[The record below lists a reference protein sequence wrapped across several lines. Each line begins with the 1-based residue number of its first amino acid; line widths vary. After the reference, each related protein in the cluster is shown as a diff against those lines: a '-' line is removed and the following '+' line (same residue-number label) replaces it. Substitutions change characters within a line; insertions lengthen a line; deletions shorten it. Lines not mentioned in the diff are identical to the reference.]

1 MLASTNQTLLLSQ
14 RASTVTPLPGSQSS
28 FGFGPDTLIDGVY
41 RVVGTLG
48 RGGMGVVLR
57 ARDEKLERDV
67 AIKLIRPD
75 LLTDDLRARFLS
87 EARAMARVTHPNV
100 LPIYA
105 FGEHEGAP
113 YLVTKIVIGQ
123 TVEEWIRKRPAGSSP
138 DLERALDILEGT
150 CRGVA
155 AIHAAETVHRDL
167 KPSNLL
173 LDEEGTVYVADMGV
187 SVLRESLV
195 SERKSGEMVG
205 TPHYMAPELVLE
217 EGVDPALVHSA
228 DVYALGCLAYELL
241 TGSPPF
247 AGKTM
252 VACMLAHIH
261 EMPPLPSARRS
272 DLPPGIDTA
281 IFSALAKKPEERVP
295 SADAFRRAI
304 AATRDKTPGPVRILF
319 AEDDE
324 DFRALFVGELQRDF
338 PDAVIDSVEN
348 GKAALESF
356 EACAPSVVILDLA
369 MPEMDGVRVI
379 ERIRARGVDADVPI
393 IVLTGSGGAREWKQ
407 LSELGANGFLV
418 KPVNARDVAPLVNRV
433 LADRARSAE
442 MMPSLSPP
450 AIYSAPSSA
459 MDSIP
464 KT

>member
-1 MLASTNQTLLLSQ
+1 MLALDQTQRLSP
-14 RASTVTPLPGSQSS
+14 ASPASSGPTSSQLPCS
-28 FGFGPDTLIDGVY
+28 FGFGPGTLIGGVY
-41 RVVGTLG
+41 RVTGTLG

-57 ARDEKLERDV
+57 ARDEQLERDV
-67 AIKLIRPD
+67 AIKLIRPE

-87 EARAMARVTHPNV
+87 EARAMARVAHPNV
-100 LPIYA
+100 LPIFA

-113 YLVTKIVIGQ
+113 YLVTKIVVGQ
-123 TVEEWIRKRPAGSSP
+123 TVEEWIRKRPAGTAT

-173 LDEEGTVYVADMGV
+173 LDEEGVVYVADMGV
-187 SVLRESLV
+187 SVLRDMLP
-195 SERKSGEMVG
+195 ERRSGEMVG

-217 EGVDPALVHSA
+217 EGVVPDLLHRT
-228 DVYALGCLAYELL
+228 DVYALGCLAYELV

-261 EMPPLPSARRS
+261 EMPPLPSTRRPN
-272 DLPPGIDTA
+272 LPMGVDAA
-281 IFSALAKKPEERVP
+281 IMSALSKNPRERMPTV
-295 SADAFRRAI
+295 DAFRRAI
-304 AATRDKTPGPVRILF
+304 AAARGKTPGPVRILF

-324 DFRALFVGELQRDF
+324 DFRALFVQELKRDF
-338 PDAVIDSVEN
+338 PDAVVESVEN
-348 GKAALESF
+348 GKAAVESF
-356 EACAPSVVILDLA
+356 EACTPSVVILDLA
-369 MPEMDGVRVI
+369 MPEMDGLRVI
-379 ERIRARGVDADVPI
+379 ERIRARGPESDVPI

-418 KPVNARDVAPLVNRV
+418 KPINVRDVAPLVNRV
-433 LADRARSAE
+433 LADRARSISTVPPIG
-442 MMPSLSPP
+442 PSR
-450 AIYSAPSSA
+450 
-459 MDSIP
+459 
-464 KT
+464 